1 MGNIIVDLPVKPL
14 TPQPFGLTG
23 ISCSPLGIGTVKW
36 GRTEGLKHTPFELPD
51 DATLH
56 RLLDDAAA
64 AGINVLDT
72 APSYGLSEARIGQL
86 LADRKHDFLIFTKA
100 GESFENGRPR
110 WDFRASSI
118 RHSVENSLRLLR
130 TDRLAGV
137 TLHCP
142 LDDLGVITSSEAPAT
157 LAALRAEG
165 KIGLAGFSVMSTNG
179 GLRAVPLFDHL
190 MVAWN
195 TGFHEHEPV
204 IHAAANAGRGILLK
218 KVLSSGH
225 LHGTSPTGALNAA
238 RTLPGHPV
246 SLVGTLSPAH
256 LAENIRALT
265 SPSPA

>member
-14 TPQPFGLTG
+14 TPQPFGLTS

-51 DATLH
+51 DAILH

-86 LADRKHDFLIFTKA
+86 LADRKHDFLIFTKV

-238 RTLPGHPV
+238 RALPGHPV